1 MRCEFCQGA
10 GHVGYER
17 DWLWTREGIW
27 NVPAPNA
34 MVSASSLAAKAAS
47 GMGS

>member
-17 DWLWTREGIW
+17 DWLWTREG
-27 NVPAPNA
+27 N
-34 MVSASSLAAKAAS
+34 
-47 GMGS
+47 GTEGQER